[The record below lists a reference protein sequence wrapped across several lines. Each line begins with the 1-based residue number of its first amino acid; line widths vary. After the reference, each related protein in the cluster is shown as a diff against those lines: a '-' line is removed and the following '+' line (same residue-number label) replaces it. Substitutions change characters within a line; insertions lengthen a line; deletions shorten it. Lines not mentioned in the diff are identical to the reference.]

1 MVVKNKGGAS
11 FKEEIPAVAFSTENL
26 SKMRP
31 GKSPGRYKVIP
42 DLIVHE
48 QIFCVLLLSHSS
60 RMPLNRE

>member
-1 MVVKNKGGAS
+1 MVVKKKDGTS
-11 FKEEIPAVAFSTENL
+11 FKEEIPSVVFSTENL
-26 SKMRP
+26 SKMRT

-48 QIFCVLLLSHSS
+48 QIFCLLLLSHSS